1 MMAQDRGILRSAG
14 AMPVAYQKQFG
25 QYQALAAKAHESIK
39 NSIFVQIPDTGHIRI
54 WKARTSSTRM
64 SFRFS
69 RGLHRKR
76 QEPNEKANTEVE
88 IQYNDRRSGAD
99 RDVYDPGE
107 PSFTNH
113 GDHYGRR

>member
-1 MMAQDRGILRSAG
+1 
-14 AMPVAYQKQFG
+14 MPVAYQKQFG

-69 RGLHRKR
+69 RGRGRTTWKKLSIYRIHL
-76 QEPNEKANTEVE
+76 
-88 IQYNDRRSGAD
+88 
-99 RDVYDPGE
+99 
-107 PSFTNH
+107 SF
-113 GDHYGRR
+113 